1 MLKITQS
8 SSLLTVLTEPE
19 IILNLT
25 RNTTQEEKLE
35 EGGKR
40 VFIFTDSL
48 GFNPAT
54 NVQHPG
60 SVRSV
65 DPAGTHGAGLQGPD
79 ALLM

>member
-8 SSLLTVLTEPE
+8 TSLLTEPE

-25 RNTTQEEKLE
+25 QNMTQEEKPE
-35 EGGKR
+35 EGEKR
-40 VFIFTDSL
+40 VFIFTDWP

-65 DPAGTHGAGLQGPD
+65 DPAGTRGAELQGPD